1 MGFFDKLFGGKS
13 KDENTAKFTNQ
24 SKTVLTPLQGKVLA
38 QADIPD
44 ETFAQG
50 ILGPGCGIEP
60 TGDTVY
66 APFDGTVTQIA
77 TTLHAV
83 GITSNDGIELL
94 IHVGMD
100 TVDMKGQ
107 GFTVLVKENQKV
119 TAGTPLL
126 KVDLDAIRAAGIW
139 MPVDVGIMPIL
150 DQAATIN
157 MALSRNGCVMPRK
170 LCEIISKH
178 WIFPNPFAPNES
190 EESIAAKKAAFKE
203 VGLEYTVKLIDEYRV
218 CGIAG
223 IHLYALN
230 KYEDVARLVEMAGI
244 KDM

>member
-66 APFDGTVTQIA
+66 APFDGTITQVA
-77 TTLHAV
+77 STLHAI
-83 GITSNDGIELL
+83 GITSDDGIELL

-100 TVDMKGQ
+100 TVEMQGK
-107 GFTVLVKENQKV
+107 GFTALVKEEQKV
-119 TAGTPLL
+119 KAGTALL
-126 KVDLDAIRAAGIW
+126 KVDLDAIRATNHPTTTAVIVTNADDL
-139 MPVDVGIMPIL
+139 P
-150 DQAATIN
+150 
-157 MALSRNGCVMPRK
+157 K
-170 LCEIISKH
+170 LHI
-178 WIFPNPFAPNES
+178 
-190 EESIAAKKAAFKE
+190 
-203 VGLEYTVKLIDEYRV
+203 
-218 CGIAG
+218 IAG
-223 IHLYALN
+223 
-230 KYEDVARLVEMAGI
+230 GI
-244 KDM
+244 VSTGTPLFKFE

>member
-1 MGFFDKLFGGKS
+1 MGFFDKLFGGKA
-13 KDENTAKFTNQ
+13 KDENASKFTNQ
-24 SKTVLTPLQGKVLA
+24 SKTILTPLQGKVLA

-66 APFDGTVTQIA
+66 APFDGTVSQIA

-83 GITSNDGIELL
+83 GVTSNEGTELL

-107 GFTVLVKENQKV
+107 GFTALVKEGQKI

-126 KVDLDAIRAAGIW
+126 KIDLDAIRAAGHPTATAII
-139 MPVDVGIMPIL
+139 VTDGADDVKMLAEG
-150 DQAATIN
+150 
-157 MALSRNGCVMPRK
+157 
-170 LCEIISKH
+170 
-178 WIFPNPFAPNES
+178 
-190 EESIAAKKAAFKE
+190 
-203 VGLEYTVKLIDEYRV
+203 
-218 CGIAG
+218 
-223 IHLYALN
+223 
-230 KYEDVARLVEMAGI
+230 DVAPGTPLFKV
-244 KDM
+244 

>member
-1 MGFFDKLFGGKS
+1 MGFLDKLFGGKS

-107 GFTVLVKENQKV
+107 GFTALVKENQKV

-126 KVDLDAIRAAGIW
+126 KVDLDAIRAAGH
-139 MPVDVGIMPIL
+139 PT
-150 DQAATIN
+150 AT
-157 MALSRNGCVMPRK
+157 A
-170 LCEIISKH
+170 IIVTDG
-178 WIFPNPFAPNES
+178 AGD
-190 EESIAAKKAAFKE
+190 E
-203 VGLEYTVKLIDEYRV
+203 VKMLAEG
-218 CGIAG
+218 
-223 IHLYALN
+223 
-230 KYEDVARLVEMAGI
+230 DVAPGTPLFKV
-244 KDM
+244 